1 MVEYFIYTGHRE
13 ITMDDLPPT
22 VLRRSREPAAAPV
35 PRQEDLRN
43 GWQEDAFQFVLE
55 QLYLA
60 SEAQAPIG
68 REALLQKAREAHI
81 PLSQQEIRG
90 ILTGMA
96 EQGLVRV
103 SRGRG
108 GSRLT
113 PAGRALWENGH
124 S

>member
-1 MVEYFIYTGHRE
+1 M
-13 ITMDDLPPT
+13 
-22 VLRRSREPAAAPV
+22 
-35 PRQEDLRN
+35 
-43 GWQEDAFQFVLE
+43 LE

-108 GSRLT
+108 GSQLT